1 MRWLLAAGRIGV
13 ESMHEDP
20 IQITDI
26 DFTAVGD
33 EATAASAKSLELIAE
48 LHRRKAKF
56 YAGGPAGPVADLLA
70 DDIVWHVVGESPLA
84 DVYRG
89 WDAVL
94 QGLSTAREMSRESL
108 RVCPGEVVA
117 AGGEVIVQLL
127 DAAVLLDGE
136 EVSWEAAGLYRVG
149 AGRVWEAWLVPLE
162 LAWFDRI
169 WTSLDR

>member
-1 MRWLLAAGRIGV
+1 MRGG
-13 ESMHEDP
+13 P

-26 DFTAVGD
+26 DFAAIGD
-33 EATAASAKSLELIAE
+33 EATAASAKNLELIAE
-48 LHRRKAKF
+48 LHRRQVKF

-84 DVYRG
+84 GVYRG
-89 WDAVL
+89 WEAVL
-94 QGLSTAREMSRESL
+94 QCLSSAREMSLGSL
-108 RVCPGEVVA
+108 RIYPGEVIA
-117 AGGEVIVQLL
+117 SGEVILQLL

-149 AGRVWEAWLVPLE
+149 TGRVREAWLVPLE

-169 WTSLDR
+169 WAQLDR